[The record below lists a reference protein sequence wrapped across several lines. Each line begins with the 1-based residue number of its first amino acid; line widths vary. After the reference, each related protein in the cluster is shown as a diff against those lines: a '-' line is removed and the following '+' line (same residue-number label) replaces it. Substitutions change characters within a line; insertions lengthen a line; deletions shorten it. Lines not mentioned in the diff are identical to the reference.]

1 MRPATAWKYSWPLNN
16 IVTKLLFLDFPPHDY
31 ARFHRRAWQR
41 LLVWSHSTGTLE
53 NAPSTFRCWPLGI
66 TIIFSNNIL
75 WAFSICSS
83 FSVSREASSTGVSSH
98 VVCHNLTRNFTHLT
112 FELHVLQTYSWRSN
126 EVWMPKYCWSGY
138 SRNFHWFL
146 MQHFVAYMTYMIKT
160 FSDFLFECLVDI
172 ILLMT

>member
-53 NAPSTFRCWPLGI
+53 NVPSTFRCWPLGI

-83 FSVSREASSTGVSSH
+83 FSVSREASSTGVDITCCLSQLDKEFYPF
-98 VVCHNLTRNFTHLT
+98 N
-112 FELHVLQTYSWRSN
+112 
-126 EVWMPKYCWSGY
+126 CWITCVA
-138 SRNFHWFL
+138 NIFL
-146 MQHFVAYMTYMIKT
+146 KIKW
-160 FSDFLFECLVDI
+160 SLSAE
-172 ILLMT
+172 ILLIGIFSVQEIFTDVLCSILLHTWYRPSLIFFLNVL